1 MFNRIVVPLDGSPIA
16 ENALPYAR
24 ALARGLK
31 VPVELLCVIDLADVA
46 RNVSVAAGAFLDTL
60 TEDESRR
67 LGNYLNDVAKSFSPA
82 DVQVKIAKGDAAAV
96 IVEQAADANTLVCMA
111 THGRS
116 GLDRWLL
123 GSVAE
128 KVLRGASAQVLLVRA
143 TEKVQPGGDKH
154 FNGVIVPLDG
164 SALAEQVLP
173 YVADLAIHLNLSV
186 RLFRAYEVPYVIY
199 EAGGSSGV
207 DIEGFTANIEKT
219 AREYLEEKCHELRQ
233 AGLEKVCYA
242 VTEGNSADEIVKY
255 SRRNPNKLIAMC
267 SHGRSGMKRWM
278 LGSVAETVARH
289 SGAAVLIVRAGT

>member
-1 MFNRIVVPLDGSPIA
+1 
-16 ENALPYAR
+16 
-24 ALARGLK
+24 LK
-31 VPVELLCVIDLADVA
+31 VPVELVCVIDLADVA

-60 TEDESRR
+60 ADDERRR
-67 LGNYLNDVAKSFSPA
+67 LGKYLNDVAKSFSPA
-82 DVQVKIAKGDAAAV
+82 DVQVKIAKGDAATV
-96 IVEQAADANTLVCMA
+96 IIEQAAYANTLVCMA

-143 TEKVQPGGDKH
+143 TENAQPGGGKP

-173 YVADLAIHLNLSV
+173 YVADLAIDLDLSV
-186 RLFRAYEVPYVIY
+186 TLFRAYEVPYAIY

-207 DIEGFTANIEKT
+207 DIEALRVSVEKT
-219 AREYLEEKCHELRQ
+219 AREYLEEKCYELRQ
-233 AGLEKVCYA
+233 AGVEKVCYA
-242 VTEGNSADEIVKY
+242 ATEGNSADEIVKY
-255 SRRNPNKLIAMC
+255 CRRNPNNLIAMC
-267 SHGRSGMKRWM
+267 SHGRSGVKRWM

-289 SGAAVLIVRAGT
+289 SNAAVLIVRAAA